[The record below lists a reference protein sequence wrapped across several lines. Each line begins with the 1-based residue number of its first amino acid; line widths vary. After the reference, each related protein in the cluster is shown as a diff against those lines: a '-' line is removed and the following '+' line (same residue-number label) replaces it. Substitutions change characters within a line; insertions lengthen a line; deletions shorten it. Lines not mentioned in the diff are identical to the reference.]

1 MSVIIRW
8 SRLAAGIAVVLVIA
22 CGGEDGGA
30 VSELGDASG
39 TEKVLVHLV
48 NPLDDP
54 GYYCIDVVGFGS
66 GAQFRSALQAHTCKP
81 DDNNDQQFTRRPAS
95 GQLYMDEYDLCLQPE
110 NLVAGAELYLRE
122 CSDTPL
128 QAFEITTDGL
138 IRLDDD
144 GPGEL
149 CVAVA
154 PGEGDRINSIHLR
167 RDLSVVACDATAS
180 DLMSWGFSE
189 KAPETDSGG

>member
-1 MSVIIRW
+1 MIRW
-8 SRLAAGIAVVLVIA
+8 SRLAAGIAVVLVVA
-22 CGGEDGGA
+22 CGGEDGRA

-54 GYYCIDVVGFGS
+54 GYYCIDVAGFGS
-66 GAQFRSALQAHTCKP
+66 GAQIRSALQAHTCKP
-81 DDNNDQQFTRRPAS
+81 NDNDDQRFTRRPVS

-110 NLVAGAELYLRE
+110 NLVAGADLYLRE
-122 CSDTPL
+122 CSETPL
-128 QAFEITTDGL
+128 QAFEITEDGL
-138 IRLDDD
+138 IRLGGD

-154 PGEGDRINSIHLR
+154 PGEG
-167 RDLSVVACDATAS
+167 
-180 DLMSWGFSE
+180 E
-189 KAPETDSGG
+189 

>member
-1 MSVIIRW
+1 MSVKIRW
-8 SRLAAGIAVVLVIA
+8 RSLAAGIAVVLVVA

-30 VSELGDASG
+30 VSELGDPSG

-81 DDNNDQQFTRRPAS
+81 EDNSDQQFTRRPAS
-95 GQLYMDEYDLCLQPE
+95 GQLYMDEYSLCHQPE

-128 QAFEITTDGL
+128 GV
-138 IRLDDD
+138 R
-144 GPGEL
+144 
-149 CVAVA
+149 
-154 PGEGDRINSIHLR
+154 NHR
-167 RDLSVVACDATAS
+167 RWAHS
-180 DLMSWGFSE
+180 
-189 KAPETDSGG
+189 P

>member
-1 MSVIIRW
+1 MIPWKSLV
-8 SRLAAGIAVVLVIA
+8 AGIALVLIVA
-22 CGGEDGGA
+22 CGGEDGPA
-30 VSELGDASG
+30 ASELGDASG
-39 TEKVLVHLV
+39 AAKVLVHLV

-95 GQLYMDEYDLCLQPE
+95 GQLYMAEYALCLQPE
-110 NLVAGAELYLRE
+110 NLVAGAELYLRD

-128 QAFEITTDGL
+128 QAFEITNDGL

-154 PGEGDRINSIHLR
+154 LGEGERINSIHLR

-180 DLMSWGFSE
+180 DLISRDFSE
-189 KAPETDSGG
+189 NAPGTISGG